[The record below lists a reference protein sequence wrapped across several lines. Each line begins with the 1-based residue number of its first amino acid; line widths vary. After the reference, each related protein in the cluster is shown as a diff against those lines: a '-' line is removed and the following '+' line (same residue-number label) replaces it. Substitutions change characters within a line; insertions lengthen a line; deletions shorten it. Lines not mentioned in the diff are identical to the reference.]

1 MPTTTTTVT
10 APPALPAPAPGS
22 DHKPPKVKAELD
34 RIEVR
39 YDKGW
44 FRVDFSCHD
53 RVDRRP
59 TCVAYLNGIRVRDGQ
74 KVFLERSSRHP
85 WAAKKGHVLY
95 VRDDSFLLTVTG
107 TDDSGNS
114 KTATAKPYFKQRD
127 RRWRC
132 W

>member
-1 MPTTTTTVT
+1 
-10 APPALPAPAPGS
+10 
-22 DHKPPKVKAELD
+22 
-34 RIEVR
+34 
-39 YDKGW
+39 
-44 FRVDFSCHD
+44 
-53 RVDRRP
+53 
-59 TCVAYLNGIRVRDGQ
+59 VRDGQ